1 MKVRT
6 LVSVAA
12 VIAMLLGSAAIADE
26 QGVAW
31 DSLSAEQQ
39 QVLNRFADSWDS
51 LPADRQMRL
60 SRGAVGR
67 HDAGAAPA
75 GAAEVHDVERAA
87 G

>member
-12 VIAMLLGSAAIADE
+12 VIAMLLGSTAIADE
-26 QGVAW
+26 HGVAW

-60 SRGAVGR
+60 SRGAARWADGTRRVTSL
-67 HDAGAAPA
+67 
-75 GAAEVHDVERAA
+75 
-87 G
+87 